1 MSEGTVPI
9 FAALGDATRIN
20 IVVRLSRGG
29 PASIAGLTH
38 GTKISRQAITKHL
51 HTLENAGIVT
61 SERAG
66 REVLWS
72 VRAGQLERARRYLDK
87 ISAQWD
93 AALERLRQTVEDA
106 NT

>member
-1 MSEGTVPI
+1 MSEQGAPI

-20 IVVRLSRGG
+20 IISRLNRVG
-29 PASIAGLTH
+29 PMSIARLTH
-38 GTKISRQAITKHL
+38 GTSISRQAITKHL
-51 HTLENAGIVT
+51 HALESAGLVI

-72 VRAGQLERARRYLDK
+72 VRSGQLDKARRYLDK

-93 AALERLRQTVEDA
+93 SALARLRKAVEE
-106 NT
+106 